1 MYVNFY
7 NLREK
12 PFSVAP
18 DPGFLYLAQRHRHA
32 LTLLEYVLSEASGF
46 ALITGEVGCGKTTV
60 VRHFLDQLDRRLNV
74 AFITNTHAGMG
85 PLLPWVVDALGLDP
99 GQASAS
105 ELYRRFARHAKCE
118 YDDGQRIILVIDEA
132 QNLGVGGL
140 EELRVLSNL
149 NAGKEMI
156 LQTILIGQPELR
168 ETLRL
173 PSLRQFAQRIAIDH
187 HIEALDEQDT
197 YNYVRHRLQ
206 VAGGDPGLFTPEALD
221 LIHQSTDGVPRL
233 INIVCDTA
241 LVYGFSEQRS
251 SIEPDIVEQVIRDRA
266 AGGLLPLRQS
276 DKASPAGQ
284 LQSDEQRVTGA
295 VAPSARI
302 NGSDSNSE
310 ARAPAPP
317 ARPRRQSGKRQHVES

>member
-60 VRHFLDQLDRRLNV
+60 VRHFLDRLDRRLNV

-85 PLLPWVVDALGLDP
+85 PLLPWIVDALGLDP

-118 YDDGQRIILVIDEA
+118 FDDGQRIILVIDEA
-132 QNLGVGGL
+132 QNLGAGGL

-168 ETLRL
+168 EILRL

-197 YNYVRHRLQ
+197 CNYVRHRLQ
-206 VAGGDPGLFTPEALD
+206 IAGGDPGIFTPEALD
-221 LIHQSTDGVPRL
+221 LIHESTDGVPRL

-241 LVYGFSEQRS
+241 LVYGFSEQRP
-251 SIEPDIVEQVIRDRA
+251 SIDADIIEQVIRDRA
-266 AGGLLPLRQS
+266 AGGLLPLRRS
-276 DKASPAGQ
+276 ATSSPANRAQ
-284 LQSDEQRVTGA
+284 VDDQRLTGELDPPA
-295 VAPSARI
+295 LI
-302 NGSDSNSE
+302 NGSDSSSE
-310 ARAPAPP
+310 ARASAPP
-317 ARPRRQSGKRQHVES
+317 ARPRRPAAKRRHAES